1 MECENC
7 WYNEYDSEN
16 DEYYCSLELDE
27 DEYARFM
34 YSGGDKCRYFR
45 PYNGEYDIVK
55 SKTNVI
61 LQDGLFIKAARLY
74 NFWVY
79 FYA

>member
-34 YSGGDKCRYFR
+34 YSGADKCRYFR

-55 SKTNVI
+55 KQN
-61 LQDGLFIKAARLY
+61 
-74 NFWVY
+74 
-79 FYA
+79 

>member
-27 DEYARFM
+27 DEYARFI
-34 YSGGDKCRYFR
+34 YSHSEKCRYFR
-45 PYNGEYDIVK
+45 PYGGEYEIVK
-55 SKTNVI
+55 KQN
-61 LQDGLFIKAARLY
+61 
-74 NFWVY
+74 
-79 FYA
+79 

>member
-1 MECENC
+1 MDCENC
-7 WYNEYDSEN
+7 WYNDYDSES

-34 YSGGDKCRYFR
+34 ASGRDTCRYFR

-55 SKTNVI
+55 KQN
-61 LQDGLFIKAARLY
+61 
-74 NFWVY
+74 
-79 FYA
+79 